1 MVVLLVPLLAGL
13 GNWQLQ
19 RAAEKQSILAQRARA
34 ELDKG
39 VDISGYELVDEL
51 HLRKVIA
58 RCELDGQNQ
67 LLLDNRIFRQR
78 VGYEVL
84 APCKLNDDI
93 TVLINRGW
101 VGAGP
106 SREQLPDVSI
116 VASIP
121 KLFPGHFAIPGV
133 GFNLGDAI
141 TPTDAGWPRRV
152 QFYDY
157 EAIGR
162 LLSASLMPGVL
173 YLDRDSPLALTYSWQ
188 PIAFGP
194 EKNYGY
200 AFQWFALMTTLLVFY
215 VIVNTRRY
223 NRN

>member
-19 RAAEKQSILAQRARA
+19 RAAEKQSILAQRADA
-34 ELDKG
+34 ELDKA
-39 VDISGYELVDEL
+39 VELSDHVRVDEL

-58 RCELDGQNQ
+58 RCELGGQRQ
-67 LLLDNRIFRQR
+67 LLLDNRVYQQR

-84 APCKLNDDI
+84 IPCKLNDDI

-101 VGAGP
+101 IGIGT

-116 VASIP
+116 RTSIP
-121 KLFPGHFAIPGV
+121 KLFSGHFVIPGV

-173 YLDRDSPLALTYSWQ
+173 YLDRSSPLALTHSWQ

-194 EKNYGY
+194 EKHYGY
-200 AFQWFALMTTLLVFY
+200 AFQWFALMVTLLVY
-215 VIVNTRRY
+215 YIVVNTRKL
-223 NRN
+223 NRH

>member
-1 MVVLLVPLLAGL
+1 VVVLLAPLLAGL

-19 RAAEKQSILAQRARA
+19 RAAEKQSILAQRADA
-34 ELDKG
+34 ELD
-39 VDISGYELVDEL
+39 VAVEISGHETVDEL

-58 RCELDGQNQ
+58 NCELDGQRQ
-67 LLLDNRIFRQR
+67 FLLDNRVYQQR

-84 APCKLNDDI
+84 TPCKLNGDI

-101 VGAGP
+101 VGAGQ
-106 SREQLPDVSI
+106 SREQLPDVAI
-116 VASIP
+116 VMPLPTMFAGD
-121 KLFPGHFAIPGV
+121 FAVPGR

-173 YLDRDSPLALTYSWQ
+173 YLDRDSPLALTYNWQ

-223 NRN
+223 TRN